1 MDIGSHEV
9 KIDALFFQNNQI
21 PVLYKRNFLIT
32 VYENPKPLIDPDD
45 KPKNGTFVPSWNDTI
60 RENLIP
66 EIVSDPETRPVP
78 YIARLTETGLLTI
91 GWDREMDPPVE
102 FEMIPV
108 TKIAIRDYSSFSSS
122 EI

>member
-1 MDIGSHEV
+1 MYIGSHEV

-108 TKIAIRDYSSFSSS
+108 TKIAIRD
-122 EI
+122 